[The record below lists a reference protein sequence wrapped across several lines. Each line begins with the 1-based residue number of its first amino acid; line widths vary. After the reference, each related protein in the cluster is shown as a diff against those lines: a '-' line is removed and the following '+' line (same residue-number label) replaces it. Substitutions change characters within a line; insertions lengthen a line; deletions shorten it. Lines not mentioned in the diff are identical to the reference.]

1 MIDSKTV
8 VLSSFS
14 LCFRDLNDATDI
26 AVDMAT
32 QSVDNT
38 TQRKFENLRAKLAAM
53 HYYQV
58 SAAAPR
64 RSAAVPS

>member
-1 MIDSKTV
+1 VYLLRFKH
-8 VLSSFS
+8 L
-14 LCFRDLNDATDI
+14 LARPAAN
-26 AVDMAT
+26 MAT
-32 QSVDNT
+32 QTVDSA

-64 RSAAVPS
+64 RSAAVPSDSS

>member
-1 MIDSKTV
+1 
-8 VLSSFS
+8 
-14 LCFRDLNDATDI
+14 
-26 AVDMAT
+26 MAT
-32 QSVDNT
+32 QTVDSA

-64 RSAAVPS
+64 RSAAVPSDSS